1 MDFLG
6 QLIAKI
12 LYYLL
17 KLIGKDVAEAKKNA
31 EEIQKEGARAEQGA
45 ADAVSDLQTP
55 EGQSTPNPD
64 EVPSVKK
71 WTDYFKHRRNRKR
84 L

>member
-1 MDFLG
+1 MQAFF
-6 QLIAKI
+6 AW
-12 LYYLL
+12 LL
-17 KLIGKDVAEAKKNA
+17 KVFLEFLYGKAKEEAKERIEIKEEGKKA
-31 EEIQKEGARAEQGA
+31 EEA
-45 ADAVSDLQTP
+45 AVDAVSELQTP
-55 EGQSTPNPD
+55 EGQSTPKPD